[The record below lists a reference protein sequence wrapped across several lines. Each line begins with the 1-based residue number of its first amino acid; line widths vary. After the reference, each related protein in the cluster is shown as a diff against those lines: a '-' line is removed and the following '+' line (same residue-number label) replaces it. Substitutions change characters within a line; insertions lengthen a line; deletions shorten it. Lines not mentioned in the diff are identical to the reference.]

1 MDFIS
6 SPCTFLG
13 YSVKH
18 KGYKCL
24 SSTGRTFISRHVIFD
39 ETCFPFQTKS
49 ISFSSQLSS
58 TSNSS
63 ESISLPLITL
73 TTPILSNNSSTNFPS
88 VSVNK
93 DLSLLTVDHLSSSS
107 NTPLSP
113 DSNCS
118 QHSSPITTHSSPQL
132 PNAYHNIHPMITRTK
147 NGIHKPKILLSAL
160 NDQEPSNIHEALKLM
175 TNGE

>member
-1 MDFIS
+1 MLSLSKI
-6 SPCTFLG
+6 LG
-13 YSVKH
+13 
-18 KGYKCL
+18 L
-24 SSTGRTFISRHVIFD
+24 SQNGFQITKWLQVFKLYWKNIYLSTCDIWWD
-39 ETCFPFQTKS
+39 LPFQTKS